1 MPARS
6 SRVPYIVAIVWLVF
20 TVSLASWWLS
30 VGLTLT
36 DRYRM
41 FVWEGGAF
49 ILLLV
54 GGGAAI
60 VLAIRREQARRET
73 IETFFMSFTHD
84 LKTSLARVQ
93 LQAEELR
100 EDLEDAAARVPLDR
114 LLHDTLRLQIQLENS
129 LYVAQPGG
137 RLLRERVDAVAAC
150 RRLAEDWPG
159 LRVEVTGGGHVL
171 ADARAFDAVLRNL
184 LQNAVVHGQAARVD
198 IHVSAASDGAI
209 RLVIADHGR
218 GVRAE
223 LLPRLGELFAR
234 PTDTSATGAGLYVC
248 RRLVSRMDGTL
259 RFEAGAAAPG
269 LSAIIELPGAGR

>member
-1 MPARS
+1 MPSRS
-6 SRVPYIVAIVWLVF
+6 SRVPYIVALVWLVF

-49 ILLLV
+49 IALLV

-93 LQAEELR
+93 LQAEGLR
-100 EDLEDAAARVPLDR
+100 EDLVDSAARGPLDR
-114 LLHDTLRLQIQLENS
+114 LLHDTVRLQIQLENS
-129 LYVAQPGG
+129 LYVAQPDG
-137 RLLRERVDAVAAC
+137 RLLRERIDAAARC
-150 RRLAEDWPG
+150 QRLGEDWPD
-159 LRVEVTGGGHVL
+159 LQVAVTGTGDVL
-171 ADARAFDAVLRNL
+171 ADARAFDTVLRNL
-184 LQNAVVHGQAARVD
+184 LQNAVVHGLTDRVD
-198 IHVSAASDGAI
+198 IQISDAPDGAV
-209 RLVIADHGR
+209 RLVIADRGR
-218 GVRAE
+218 GVAPE

-234 PTDTSATGAGLYVC
+234 PTDTSGTGAGLYVS
-248 RRLVSRMDGTL
+248 RRLVARMGGKL
-259 RFEAGAAAPG
+259 SFESAAPG
-269 LSAIIELPGAGR
+269 LRAIIDLPGTGR